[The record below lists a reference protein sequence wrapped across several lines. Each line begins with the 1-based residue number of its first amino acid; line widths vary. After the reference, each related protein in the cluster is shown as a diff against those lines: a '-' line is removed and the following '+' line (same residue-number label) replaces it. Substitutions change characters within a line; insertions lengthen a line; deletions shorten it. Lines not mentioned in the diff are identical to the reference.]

1 MKQTKKDPIKKI
13 KDLSDE
19 LGLHFLERVTDEN
32 CSPAQLMS
40 ILSSCTSRIIASLA
54 ILLDLKV
61 KDLVDEFI
69 DSVKLCEPL
78 MGKNKNKD
86 KPS

>member
-1 MKQTKKDPIKKI
+1 MKQTEKESIKKI
-13 KDLSDE
+13 KDLTDE
-19 LGLHFLERVTDEN
+19 LGLHFIERVTDEN
-32 CSPAQLMS
+32 CTPAQLMS
-40 ILSSCTSRIIASLA
+40 ILSSCTCRIITSLA

-78 MGKNKNKD
+78 MGKDENKD